1 VSQAGTKIEIRNCQ
15 SWLREYVV
23 ALVEKEILEPDA
35 LDVVDSAPKIS
46 SMDVAL

>member
-1 VSQAGTKIEIRNCQ
+1 MLQVGTKVEIKNCH

-23 ALVEKEILEPDA
+23 ALMEKMVLEASA

-46 SMDVAL
+46 SMDVV

>member
-1 VSQAGTKIEIRNCQ
+1 MLQVGTKVEIKNCQ

-23 ALVEKEILEPDA
+23 ALVEKRVLEASA

-46 SMDVAL
+46 SMDVV